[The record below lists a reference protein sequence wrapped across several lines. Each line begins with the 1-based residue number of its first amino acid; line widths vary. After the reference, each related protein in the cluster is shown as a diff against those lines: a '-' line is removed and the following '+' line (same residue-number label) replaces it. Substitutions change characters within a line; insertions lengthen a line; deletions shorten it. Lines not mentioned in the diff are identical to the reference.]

1 MAREIERAG
10 LATATVTSLTDV
22 ALKVWANRV
31 VRGGRFSAP
40 CGNPALAPDAERA
53 FRRAVV
59 EAALGALATPVDGP
73 TLFEPAT
80 HA

>member
-1 MAREIERAG
+1 M
-10 LATATVTSLTDV
+10 TSLTDV
-22 ALKVWANRV
+22 ALKVGASRV

-40 CGNPALAPDAERA
+40 CGNPALPPDAERA

-59 EAALGALATPVDGP
+59 ETALRALATPVDRP

-80 HA
+80 PA